1 MYVGQAFPIGQDGE
15 TRVRGFDLA
24 ATLAPGETIVSV
36 GSAALASVA
45 GTDAALGLNPL
56 ARFIGTPEFSGTQIF
71 QWVSFYDPQASL
83 VGNVYTLAIA
93 ATTSL
98 GQTIIP
104 WAQLQLER
112 GFGIPV
118 EPSAGS
124 PSSAEIILVPTAHD
138 LLWQAMW
145 LPTPAPAFVLP
156 TQGGYAL
163 QDFPTIDPGETRLV
177 GFDLSSALS
186 PGETISTATFILTVL
201 SGGDVA
207 VNGTPGTYQIGSPI
221 IGGGIVQQMLAWPA
235 TLPDLGGNL
244 YALSVSASTSFNQ
257 QLLAW
262 ARINIG
268 GLT

>member
-36 GSAALASVA
+36 GSAALACVA
-45 GTDAALGLNPL
+45 GTDAALGLDPL
-56 ARFIGTPEFSGTQIF
+56 VHFIGSPEFLGTQIF
-71 QWVSFYDPQASL
+71 QCVSFYDPQASL
-83 VGNVYTLAIA
+83 VGNIYTLAIA

-118 EPSAGS
+118 VPSAEP
-124 PSSAEIILVPTAHD
+124 PSSAEIIL
-138 LLWQAMW
+138 
-145 LPTPAPAFVLP
+145 LPTPGPAFVLP

-201 SGGDVA
+201 SGVDVA